1 MSAKGFFGWWRA
13 ISSRYNLDTMAKL
26 HLRPETAVLI
36 RGFDPRLSVGSAR
49 PPVYR
54 SSTYVFSS
62 PEAAE
67 QAFAVALGKRGE
79 EEGRELIYAR
89 LSHPNAEIVEAQL
102 IPLEQGASAAA
113 VFNSGMAAI
122 STVALALLSPGST
135 IIYTEPIYGGTH
147 ALLHS
152 LLEPLGVNLR
162 PVTAGDSEGLAQA
175 VTQAI
180 DPRLVL
186 IETPANPT
194 LVMTDIAAAAQVVR
208 GHPGRPL
215 LAVDNTFLGPTFQHP
230 LNHGAD
236 LVIYSATK
244 FLGGMSDLLAGVVL
258 AAEQGLIDRLMA
270 LRSLLGNILQADESW
285 ILDSRLPTVHLRMN
299 RQSKNAQRIAQH
311 LVEHPAVARVHYPS
325 LFSDPA
331 QCRIRDAQTDFAGS
345 LISLQ
350 LRGGKA
356 AAFEFLRQLKIA
368 KNAVSL
374 GGIET
379 LVCHPRTTTHSEI
392 APAELQ
398 AFGIGDDLV
407 RLSIGTEHWRDLLAD
422 FLQALD
428 RC

>member
-1 MSAKGFFGWWRA
+1 M
-13 ISSRYNLDTMAKL
+13 D
-26 HLRPETAVLI
+26 LRPETAILI

-67 QAFAVALGKRGE
+67 QAFAVALGRSAGA
-79 EEGRELIYAR
+79 GGELIYAR
-89 LSHPNAEIVEAQL
+89 LSHPNAEILEAQL
-102 IPLEQGASAAA
+102 IPLEQGAQAAA

-122 STVALALLSPGST
+122 STVALASLSPGST

-147 ALLHS
+147 ALLHT
-152 LLEPLGVNLR
+152 LLKPLGVALQ
-162 PVTAGDSEGLAQA
+162 PVAAGDTEGLVQAVAQA
-175 VTQAI
+175 VQ
-180 DPRLVL
+180 PRLVL

-194 LVMTDIAAAAQVVR
+194 LVMTDIAAAARAVR
-208 GHPGRPL
+208 SHPERPL

-244 FLGGMSDLLAGVVL
+244 FLGGMSDLLAGAVL
-258 AAEQGLIDRLMA
+258 AAEKGLIDRLMG
-270 LRSLLGNILQADESW
+270 LRSLLGNILQADECW

-299 RQSKNAQRIAQH
+299 RQSKNGQRIAQR

-331 QCRIRDAQTDFAGS
+331 QCRIRDAQTDFPGS
-345 LISLQ
+345 VISLQ

-356 AAFEFLRQLKIA
+356 AAFEFLRHLTIA

-379 LVCHPRTTTHSEI
+379 LVCHPRTTTHSEM

-398 AFGIGDDLV
+398 AFGIGEDLV
-407 RLSIGTEHWRDLLAD
+407 RLSIGTEHWRDLLKD
-422 FLQALD
+422 FL
-428 RC
+428 

>member
-1 MSAKGFFGWWRA
+1 
-13 ISSRYNLDTMAKL
+13 MAKL
-26 HLRPETAVLI
+26 NLRPETAVLI

-67 QAFAVALGKRGE
+67 QAFAVALGKRAEDG
-79 EEGRELIYAR
+79 GELIYAR
-89 LSHPNAEIVEAQL
+89 LSHPNAEILEAQL
-102 IPLEQGASAAA
+102 IPLEQGAGAAA

-122 STVALALLSPGST
+122 STVALALLPPGST

-152 LLEPLGVNLR
+152 VIKPLGVMLQ
-162 PVTAGDSEGLAQA
+162 PVTAGDTEGLVRA
-175 VTQAI
+175 VAEAV

-194 LVMTDIAAAAQVVR
+194 LVMTDIAAAAQAVR
-208 GHPGRPL
+208 SHPGRPL

-244 FLGGMSDLLAGVVL
+244 FLGGMSDLLAGAVL
-258 AAEQGLIDRLMA
+258 AADKGAIDRLIG
-270 LRSLLGNILQADESW
+270 LRSLLGNILQPDESW
-285 ILDSRLPTVHLRMN
+285 TLDSRLPTVHLRMN
-299 RQSKNAQRIAQH
+299 RQSKNGQRIAQR

-325 LFSDPA
+325 LFTDPA
-331 QCRIRDAQTDFAGS
+331 QCRIRDAQTDFPGS

-350 LRGGKA
+350 LRGGKP
-356 AAFEFLRQLKIA
+356 AAFEFLRHVTIA

-379 LVCHPRTTTHSEI
+379 LVCHPRTTTHSEM
-392 APAELQ
+392 APAELR

-407 RLSIGTEHWRDLLAD
+407 RLSIGTEHWRDLLED

-428 RC
+428 HC